1 MTKCCLNKRA
11 GCLLHDV
18 ADMKISHGS
27 KKKKKKRLNA
37 LKKDPLE
44 GVQYKAGCCGPG
56 SA

>member
-1 MTKCCLNKRA
+1 
-11 GCLLHDV
+11 LLHDV